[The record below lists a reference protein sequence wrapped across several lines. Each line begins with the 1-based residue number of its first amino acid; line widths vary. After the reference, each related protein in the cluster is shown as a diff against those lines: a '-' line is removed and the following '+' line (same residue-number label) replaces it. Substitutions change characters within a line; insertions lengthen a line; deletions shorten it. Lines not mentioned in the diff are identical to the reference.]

1 MKKTVMIKP
10 PGAAEKVSPLAG
22 YLVCRGAV
30 AVASHINLGARRQ
43 GRAS

>member
-30 AVASHINLGARRQ
+30 ASHINLGARRQ